1 MATMKWIKP
10 SRATIAYFER
20 LAPGAPLETRRM
32 FGAPCR
38 FLNGH
43 KLVGVFGNTLT
54 LHLGKVDRALCI
66 RAGAKPFKPMG
77 REMTEYVEIKP
88 GLFEDRELKEWIV
101 RGMRYLASLPPNG
114 KLNVLPERRSKKAKK
129 TKPAA
134 RSSRRTATKQ
144 SPRRKATKA
153 AAARRTPP
161 KAARKKARKKARPT
175 SRQRPSSK
183 R

>member
-32 FGAPCR
+32 FGMPCR

-43 KLVGVFGNTLT
+43 MLVSVFQNTLM
-54 LHLGKVDRALCI
+54 LHLSKADRALCI
-66 RAGAKPFKPMG
+66 RAGAKPFAPMG
-77 REMTEYVEIKP
+77 REAKEYVEIKP
-88 GLFEDRELKEWIV
+88 GLFEDREFKEWIV

-114 KLNVLPERRSKKAKK
+114 KRNVAPEKRSTRPKPKPKAKPK
-129 TKPAA
+129 AKPKPKPKPKKRTK
-134 RSSRRTATKQ
+134 
-144 SPRRKATKA
+144 
-153 AAARRTPP
+153 P
-161 KAARKKARKKARPT
+161 KAARKKAKRSPKKRTA
-175 SRQRPSSK
+175 K